1 MPLFND
7 HTREFIA
14 GTAGGWAQVVVGHPF
29 DTLKVRLQTQTHPP
43 RFHNGMDCLRVTLK
57 EEGPRGLYKGVMSPL
72 AGIGI
77 CNAVLFTANGYFRS
91 LIRER
96 QPASERTRPFTI
108 GELMFAGGL
117 SGLAMALVNCPVE
130 LLKVK
135 LQVQFGSAP
144 MIGPD
149 GKQIRPYTGVIDC
162 GVRSFR
168 ESGLRGLYRGIVPT
182 LLRDYP
188 SYAAYFGGYEL
199 LKRNLS
205 TDGSGDVG
213 PLGMIF
219 AGGMAGVFC
228 WLVCWPQDVIKSRM
242 QSDPSYRSTMECARS
257 LIRQN
262 GNNIGSYFK
271 GFGPTMARAFP
282 ANAATFLTYEYV
294 MGWMRE
300 SVE

>member
-7 HTREFIA
+7 HTREFVA

-29 DTLKVRLQTQTHPP
+29 DTLKVRLQTQAHPP

-91 LIRER
+91 MLRER
-96 QPASERTRPFTI
+96 RPEHECSRPFTVR
-108 GELMFAGGL
+108 ELMLAGGL

-144 MIGPD
+144 AHGPD
-149 GKQIRPYTGVIDC
+149 GKAIRPYAGVIDC
-162 GVRSFR
+162 GVRSFQ

-182 LLRDYP
+182 FLRDFP
-188 SYAAYFGGYEL
+188 SFAAYFGSYEL
-199 LKRNLS
+199 LKRRLS
-205 TDGSGDVG
+205 TDGSGEVG

-219 AGGMAGVFC
+219 AGGTSGVLC

-242 QSDPSYRSTMECARS
+242 QSDPSYRSTMECVRS

-262 GNNIGSYFK
+262 GGNIASYFK

-282 ANAATFLTYEYV
+282 ANAATFLAYEYA
-294 MGWMRE
+294 MGWMRGAYE
-300 SVE
+300 